1 MGSCIICSTPVDDG
15 HVCQSHQEDV
25 LFEFHGDHAS
35 QLVSDRFYKGT
46 VDGYA
51 DFGVFIDIAPGVTGL
66 LHRSELD
73 RRLDSLDWEPG
84 DTVCVRV
91 NNVRDNGDIDLGKSI
106 RQSDREFRGSVILDG
121 NEEKLPEEVDNES
134 DNETDADTAAADTD
148 GSGVSVSQPDTSGGY
163 GDDESADS
171 DEEAADTVDAPTDS
185 DDAPAE
191 TDEPTAEADE
201 GNGYSGETEAVES
214 DAEPDA
220 VENDTEPDA
229 GAVEQETAE
238 ASAADDT
245 ATADDG
251 TAASDTTAAGDAGA
265 VAAADAE
272 TTDGAADDDVVAAD
286 ATESTTDADADTNGA
301 GAVAVA
307 DSESDDTDSE
317 EADAGADYELT
328 NADALGDQRGEAV
341 RLEGEVVSV
350 RQTGGPTIFELR
362 DETGVIDCAAFVEAG
377 VRAYPDIEV
386 GDIVRLDGEVEER
399 RGELQVETD
408 DLVALDGDDE
418 AAVTGRLADALTD
431 RARPDSVDPIGD
443 HETVADMSESLL
455 DVAEAIRRAVLESR
469 PVVIRHPATAA
480 GYVAG
485 AAIERAVLPLV
496 REEHARSDAEYHY
509 IVRRPLENAVYD
521 MDDATNDATQ
531 MLQDRDRHDEKLPLF
546 CFVGAGSTADSVDG
560 LGLLGVYGAERV
572 VLDSVA
578 ADPEIDDV
586 AEQVVTGDAAD
597 LSVGALTATLAAAL
611 NPDASEDMQH
621 LPAITYWE
629 NTPEAYTEAAEAAG
643 YDAEQIRHLREA
655 IALEAYYQSY
665 QDKRELVTDLLFDDA
680 GGLAGHIA
688 EQFREKLDTEL
699 ETAKANLD
707 REQRDGV
714 GVAVL
719 DTDQFTHQYD
729 FPPTMLLLDELHFVE
744 REGDAFLTV
753 GVGTDELYLRSTS
766 DLDLRAVAE
775 AAAEAA
781 PEADVTARGIREGRI
796 EFLAGRRETVQD
808 AVLAAAADQL
818 E

>member
-1 MGSCIICSTPVDDG
+1 
-15 HVCQSHQEDV
+15 E
-25 LFEFHGDHAS
+25 
-35 QLVSDRFYKGT
+35 
-46 VDGYA
+46 
-51 DFGVFIDIAPGVTGL
+51 
-66 LHRSELD
+66 
-73 RRLDSLDWEPG
+73 
-84 DTVCVRV
+84 
-91 NNVRDNGDIDLGKSI
+91 
-106 RQSDREFRGSVILDG
+106 
-121 NEEKLPEEVDNES
+121 
-134 DNETDADTAAADTD
+134 
-148 GSGVSVSQPDTSGGY
+148 
-163 GDDESADS
+163 
-171 DEEAADTVDAPTDS
+171 
-185 DDAPAE
+185 
-191 TDEPTAEADE
+191 
-201 GNGYSGETEAVES
+201 
-214 DAEPDA
+214 
-220 VENDTEPDA
+220 
-229 GAVEQETAE
+229 AVEQETAE

-245 ATADDG
+245 AAADDG
-251 TAASDTTAAGDAGA
+251 AAASDTPAAGDAGA

-272 TTDGAADDDVVAAD
+272 TGDGAADDDVVAAD
-286 ATESTTDADADTNGA
+286 ATESTADADADTNGA

-307 DSESDDTDSE
+307 DSESDDT
-317 EADAGADYELT
+317 GADYELT

-399 RGELQVETD
+399 RGELQVETA

-418 AAVTGRLADALTD
+418 AAVTDRLADALTD

-443 HETVADMSESLL
+443 HETVAGMSESLL

-560 LGLLGVYGAERV
+560 LGLLGVYGAERI

-578 ADPEIDDV
+578 ADPEISDV
-586 AEQVVTGDAAD
+586 AEQVVTGDAPD

-611 NPDASEDMQH
+611 NPDVSDDMQH

-629 NTPEAYTEAAEAAG
+629 NTPEAYTEAAEGAG
-643 YDAEQIRHLREA
+643 YDAEQVRHLREA

-665 QDKRELVTDLLFDDA
+665 QDKRELITDLLFDDA

-699 ETAKANLD
+699 KTAKANLD

-719 DTDQFTHQYD
+719 DTEQFTHQYD
-729 FPPTMLLLDELHFVE
+729 FPPTTLLLDELHFVE
-744 REGDAFLTV
+744 REGEAFMTV
-753 GVGTDELYLRSTS
+753 GIGTDELYLRSTG
-766 DLDLRAVAE
+766 DLDIRAVAE
-775 AAAEAA
+775 AAAKHA

-796 EFLAGRRETVQD
+796 EFLAGR
-808 AVLAAAADQL
+808 
-818 E
+818 

>member
-25 LFEFHGDHAS
+25 LFEFRGDHAS

-106 RQSDREFRGSVILDG
+106 RQSDREFRGNVILDG
-121 NEEKLPEEVDNES
+121 TEEKLPEEVDDDSEAA
-134 DNETDADTAAADTD
+134 DAETGDAAAADTS
-148 GSGVSVSQPDTSGGY
+148 SGAVSVTQPDTSGGH
-163 GDDESADS
+163 GADADEASTEADDESGGPD
-171 DEEAADTVDAPTDS
+171 DGAATG
-185 DDAPAE
+185 
-191 TDEPTAEADE
+191 ADE
-201 GNGYSGETEAVES
+201 GNEHSGEADAVES
-214 DAEPDA
+214 AAEPDTGA
-220 VENDTEPDA
+220 AEQEA
-229 GAVEQETAE
+229 AEAVEQETAE
-238 ASAADDT
+238 ASAAGDT
-245 ATADDG
+245 TAADDG
-251 TAASDTTAAGDAGA
+251 VAASDTTAAGDTGA

-272 TTDGAADDDVVAAD
+272 TTDSTADGDVVAAD
-286 ATESTTDADADTNGA
+286 ATESAADADADTNGA
-301 GAVAVA
+301 GTVAVG
-307 DSESDDTDSE
+307 EGE
-317 EADAGADYELT
+317 VEYELAK
-328 NADALGDQRGEAV
+328 ADALGDQHGEAV

-350 RQTGGPTIFELR
+350 RQTGGPTVFELR

-399 RGELQVETD
+399 RGELQVETA

-431 RARPDSVDPIGD
+431 RARPDSVNPIGD
-443 HETVADMSESLL
+443 HETVAGMSESLL

-560 LGLLGVYGAERV
+560 LGLLGVYGAERI

-586 AEQVVTGDAAD
+586 AEQVVTGDAGD

-611 NPDASEDMQH
+611 NSDVSDDMQH
-621 LPAITYWE
+621 LPAISYWE
-629 NTPEAYTEAAEAAG
+629 NTPEAYTEAAEDAG
-643 YDAEQIRHLREA
+643 YDAEQVRHLREA

-665 QDKRELVTDLLFDDA
+665 QDKRELITDLLFDDA

-707 REQRDGV
+707 RQERDGV

-719 DTDQFTHQYD
+719 DTEQFTHQYD
-729 FPPTMLLLDELHFVE
+729 FPPTTLLLDELHFVE
-744 REGDAFLTV
+744 REGEAFLTV
-753 GVGTDELYLRSTS
+753 GVGTDELYLRSTG
-766 DLDLRAVAE
+766 DLDVRAVAE
-775 AAAEAA
+775 TAAEHA

-796 EFLAGRRETVQD
+796 EFLAGRREAVQD
-808 AVLAAAADQL
+808 AVLAAAVDQL

>member
-91 NNVRDNGDIDLGKSI
+91 NNVRDNGNIDLGKSI
-106 RQSDREFRGSVILDG
+106 RQSDREFRGQVILDG
-121 NEEKLPEEVDNES
+121 SEEKLPEDTN
-134 DNETDADTAAADTD
+134 DDGDADDADTATAGSD
-148 GSGVSVSQPDTSGGY
+148 GGAVSVSQPETSGGHAD
-163 GDDESADS
+163 GDADEAGETDTTGDEASDES
-171 DEEAADTVDAPTDS
+171 EESTHT
-185 DDAPAE
+185 AE
-191 TDEPTAEADE
+191 AGEADE
-201 GNGYSGETEAVES
+201 GNENAGGDTTDS
-214 DAEPDA
+214 DATPDA
-220 VENDTEPDA
+220 DA
-229 GAVEQETAE
+229 PEQETAD
-238 ASAADDT
+238 ASTASDAAVTSDT
-245 ATADDG
+245 AAVTETDADDG
-251 TAASDTTAAGDAGA
+251 VTDSA
-265 VAAADAE
+265 VTETVDDADAE
-272 TTDGAADDDVVAAD
+272 T
-286 ATESTTDADADTNGA
+286 NGSA
-301 GAVAVA
+301 AVAV
-307 DSESDDTDSE
+307 TDSE
-317 EADAGADYELT
+317 DDETSAVDYEPT
-328 NADALGDQRGEAV
+328 TADALGDQRGEMV
-341 RLEGEVVSV
+341 RLEGEIVSV

-408 DLVALDGDDE
+408 DLGVLEGDDE
-418 AAVTGRLADALTD
+418 AAVTGRLSDALTD

-443 HETVADMSESLL
+443 HETVAGMSESLL

-560 LGLLGVYGAERV
+560 LGLLGVYGAEQI
-572 VLDSVA
+572 VLDA
-578 ADPEIDDV
+578 IDADPEVGDV

-611 NPDASEDMQH
+611 NPAVSEDMQH
-621 LPAITYWE
+621 LPAISYWE
-629 NTPEAYTEAAEAAG
+629 DTPEAYTEAADAAG
-643 YDAEQIRHLREA
+643 YDAEQVRHLREA

-665 QDKRELVTDLLFDDA
+665 QDKRELITDLLFDDA

-707 REQRDGV
+707 RQERDGV

-719 DTDQFTHQYD
+719 DTEQFTHQYD
-729 FPPTMLLLDELHFVE
+729 FPSTTLLLDELHFVE
-744 REGDAFLTV
+744 REGEAFVTV
-753 GVGTDELYLRSTS
+753 GVGTDELYLRSTQT
-766 DLDLRAVAE
+766 LDIRAVAA
-775 AAAEAA
+775 AAAENA
-781 PEADVTARGIREGRI
+781 PEADITARGIREGRI
-796 EFLAGRRETVQD
+796 EFLAGRREAARD
-808 AVLAAAADQL
+808 AVLSAAVEQFD
-818 E
+818 

>member
-1 MGSCIICSTPVDDG
+1 MGSCIICGTPVDDG

-25 LFEFHGDHAS
+25 LFEFRGDHAS

-91 NNVRDNGDIDLGKSI
+91 NNVRENGDIDLGKSI

-121 NEEKLPEEVDNES
+121 DDEKLPEEVD
-134 DNETDADTAAADTD
+134 DNDDGEGADAAAADTSSD
-148 GSGVSVSQPDTSGGY
+148 SVSVTHPDTSGGHDVDA
-163 GDDESADS
+163 GEASTDANDGS
-171 DEEAADTVDAPTDS
+171 DEPGEDTATG
-185 DDAPAE
+185 
-191 TDEPTAEADE
+191 ADE
-201 GNGYSGETEAVES
+201 GNEHSGEPDAVES
-214 DAEPDA
+214 DAEPD
-220 VENDTEPDA
+220 T
-229 GAVEQETAE
+229 GAVDQETAEAVDQETAEAVDQETAE

-245 ATADDG
+245 AAAGDG
-251 TAASDTTAAGDAGA
+251 AAASDTTAAGDAGT
-265 VAAADAE
+265 VAAADTE

-286 ATESTTDADADTNGA
+286 ATESTADADADTNGA

-307 DSESDDTDSE
+307 DSESDDT
-317 EADAGADYELT
+317 GVDYELT
-328 NADALGDQRGEAV
+328 NADALGGQRGEAV
-341 RLEGEVVSV
+341 RLEGEIVSV

-399 RGELQVETD
+399 RGELQVETA

-443 HETVADMSESLL
+443 HETVAGMSESLL

-469 PVVIRHPATAA
+469 PVVVRHPATAA

-560 LGLLGVYGAERV
+560 LGLLGVYGAERI
-572 VLDSVA
+572 VLDAIA
-578 ADPEIDDV
+578 ADPEISGV
-586 AEQVVTGDAAD
+586 AEQVVTGDAPD

-611 NPDASEDMQH
+611 NPDVSDDMQH
-621 LPAITYWE
+621 LPAISYWE
-629 NTPEAYTEAAEAAG
+629 NTPEGYTEAAEAAG

-699 ETAKANLD
+699 KTAKANLD

-719 DTDQFTHQYD
+719 DTEQFTHQYD
-729 FPPTMLLLDELHFVE
+729 FPPTTLLLDELHFVE
-744 REGDAFLTV
+744 REGETFITA
-753 GVGTDELYLRSTS
+753 GVGTDELYLRSTG
-766 DLDLRAVAE
+766 DLDIRAVAE
-775 AAAEAA
+775 AAAKHA

-796 EFLAGRRETVQD
+796 EFLAGRRGAVQD